1 MMAAEM
7 AVIRLTHVADMPT
20 PDEALRKLGDAPK
33 GAMPSAPR
41 TPAPPSPPGPRAS
54 AVTGGAL
61 PAPAPHALDRFAR
74 FDDVV
79 ALIRANRDMGLLIA
93 VENNLRLARYQ
104 PGRIEITPTDDAPPD
119 LAQRLGA
126 RLQVWTGARW
136 VVSVTADGADQPTIG
151 EVRAAAERQQQAQV
165 EQDPLVLSI
174 LTAFPRAK
182 ITAIRAPAPP
192 AEVTVDDTP
201 DDWDPFEEG

>member
-1 MMAAEM
+1 M
-7 AVIRLTHVADMPT
+7 
-20 PDEALRKLGDAPK
+20 
-33 GAMPSAPR
+33 
-41 TPAPPSPPGPRAS
+41 
-54 AVTGGAL
+54 
-61 PAPAPHALDRFAR
+61 
-74 FDDVV
+74 

-104 PGRIEITPTDDAPPD
+104 PGRIEITPTSDAAPD

-136 VVSVTADGADQPTIG
+136 VVIVTADGADQPTIA
-151 EVRAAAERQQQAQV
+151 ETRAGAERQQQAAV
-165 EQDPLVLSI
+165 ETDPLVLSI

-182 ITAIRAPAPP
+182 ITAIRPPAPP
-192 AEVTVDDTP
+192 PQATPDDAP